1 MKHRASKSLGVR
13 CFPCPL
19 FSQRLPDRKRKRFLA
34 SARNDDAGRRHTP
47 SFPWKEV
54 PRRGGGWLPKRD
66 EKNGKQP
73 CSRFVIPSAAE
84 GSFSFAVFFFLCT
97 YICMKHR
104 ASKSLE
110 VRCFPCPLFSHR
122 LPDRK
127 RKRFLA
133 SARNDDAG
141 RRHTPSFPWKEVPR
155 RGGGWLPKRDEKNG
169 KQPCSRFVIPSAA
182 EGSFSFAVFFFLCTY
197 ICMKHRAS
205 KSLEVRC
212 FPCPLFS
219 HRLPDRKR
227 KRFLASARNDDAGRR
242 HTPSFPWKEV
252 PRRGGSWLTP

>member
-19 FSQRLPDRKRKRFLA
+19 SSHCLPDRKRKRFLA

-104 ASKSLE
+104 ASKSLG
-110 VRCFPCPLFSHR
+110 VRCFPCPLSSHC

-141 RRHTPSFPWKEVPR
+141 RRHTPSFPWKEGVCPE
-155 RGGGWLPKRDEKNG
+155 GAEVGSLPKRDEKMGGARG
-169 KQPCSRFVIPSAA
+169 KAA
-182 EGSFSFAVFFFLCTY
+182 T
-197 ICMKHRAS
+197 
-205 KSLEVRC
+205 
-212 FPCPLFS
+212 FS
-219 HRLPDRKR
+219 HKKTSHLLPRKDGLFFYNVR
-227 KRFLASARNDDAGRR
+227 PISTAICLSLSGERPAMVR
-242 HTPSFPWKEV
+242 
-252 PRRGGSWLTP
+252 

>member
-19 FSQRLPDRKRKRFLA
+19 SSHCLPDRKRKRFLA

-47 SFPWKEV
+47 SFPWKEGPRRGKEV

-73 CSRFVIPSAAE
+73 CSRFVIPSTAE

-104 ASKSLE
+104 ASKSLG
-110 VRCFPCPLFSHR
+110 VRCFPCPLSSHC

-141 RRHTPSFPWKEVPR
+141 RRHTPSFPWKE
-155 RGGGWLPKRDEKNG
+155 G
-169 KQPCSRFVIPSAA
+169 
-182 EGSFSFAVFFFLCTY
+182 
-197 ICMKHRAS
+197 
-205 KSLEVRC
+205 
-212 FPCPLFS
+212 
-219 HRLPDRKR
+219 
-227 KRFLASARNDDAGRR
+227 
-242 HTPSFPWKEV
+242 

>member
-19 FSQRLPDRKRKRFLA
+19 SSHCLPDRKRKRFLA
-34 SARNDDAGRRHTP
+34 SARNDDAGKRHTP

-73 CSRFVIPSAAE
+73 CSRFVIPSTAE
-84 GSFSFAVFFFLCT
+84 GSFSFTVFFFLCT

-104 ASKSLE
+104 ASKSLG
-110 VRCFPCPLFSHR
+110 VRCFPCPLSSHC

-141 RRHTPSFPWKEVPR
+141 KRHTPSFPWKEVPR
-155 RGGGWLPKRDEKNG
+155 RGGGWLPKRDEKIG
-169 KQPCSRFVIPSAA
+169 GAPYRTWRQSRH
-182 EGSFSFAVFFFLCTY
+182 SFPQ
-197 ICMKHRAS
+197 KN
-205 KSLEVRC
+205 K
-212 FPCPLFS
+212 
-219 HRLPDRKR
+219 
-227 KRFLASARNDDAGRR
+227 
-242 HTPSFPWKEV
+242 PSFTTK
-252 PRRGGSWLTP
+252 RWLVFYNVRPISTAICLSLSGERPAMVR